1 MPGRGKSAGASSQR
15 KYKEL
20 TRSWR
25 RRKWKLFAVLALICV
40 VVGVVTFQAAQ
51 RWPSQGWTF
60 GMFAG
65 MFFAGFLIL
74 RMSPPGW
81 IENWQVGAWGE
92 ESTAKALRVLEDDG
106 WVVMHDLDAA
116 GRGNVDHIAVGPGGV
131 YLLDSK
137 NLFGSVTVDRR
148 GVTVRRLDD
157 PNLSYRHPGSRHLV
171 GSGPGDPPPGA
182 FVEPD
187 QDLGNAGD
195 GAVGGVPSAGRR
207 GPVRLRAG
215 RRAGGVAAVA
225 SREVV
230 ASPSARGSRGGASRM
245 GVRVV
250 GRGVCA
256 GVVTCGV

>member
-25 RRKWKLFAVLALICV
+25 RRKWKLFAVLALICI

-116 GRGNVDHIAVGPGGV
+116 ERGNVDHIAVGPSGV

-137 NLFGSVTVDRR
+137 NLFGSVSVDRR

-171 GSGPGDPPPGA
+171 DLARETHYRVLSSSQIKTWVTPVMVLWAEFPQRVVEGRCVYVQGDEL
-182 FVEPD
+182 V
-187 QDLGNAGD
+187 
-195 GAVGGVPSAGRR
+195 VW
-207 GPVRLRAG
+207 LR
-215 RRAGGVAAVA
+215 
-225 SREVV
+225 SRP
-230 ASPSARGSRGGASRM
+230 AKLSPAR
-245 GVRVV
+245 VRVV
-250 GRGVCA
+250 AEAVRA
-256 GVVTCGV
+256 GWESESSAEESAPA